1 MEKKTSKNVK
11 PIYRVLLCANNG
23 KDEVVKEI
31 TSYVE
36 RKIIYYEASGIT
48 PCLMTKINAL
58 MMFIFRLRSHI
69 TRFILTCSLHHARFL
84 LPQNFIQNKE

>member
-23 KDEVVKEI
+23 KDEVVKES

-36 RKIIYYEASGIT
+36 AKNYI
-48 PCLMTKINAL
+48 
-58 MMFIFRLRSHI
+58 LRSFWNY
-69 TRFILTCSLHHARFL
+69 TLLDDENKCSDAVYFSAAVAHYEIYSNMQPTLCPLFTS
-84 LPQNFIQNKE
+84 PEFYTK